1 MPIERFKVRPV
12 TPILGAEV
20 DGIDLSKPLSDC
32 QSNELHG
39 TLMDYQVIFFRDQNI
54 SLDQLKQFGRLFGEL
69 EVHPYAPSQNGHPE
83 VLPIHADAKSKQ
95 VAGERWH
102 SDVSCDAEPPMGSIL
117 HLHTVP
123 ETGGDTLFS
132 SMYAAYDA
140 LSEKMKLYLEGLIA
154 VHDGGPNYRRR
165 AAIEG
170 LDDKRDF
177 PSAEHPVVRTH
188 PVTGRKAIFV
198 NPVFTAAIRG
208 LPENEGDA
216 VLRFLYEHNNQPQFQ
231 IRFRW
236 QEYSIA
242 FWDNR
247 CVQHIAMW
255 DYYPQVRSGNRVT
268 VKGDKPY

>member
-1 MPIERFKVRPV
+1 MQYRTIRVEPV
-12 TPILGAEV
+12 TPALGAEIH
-20 DGIDLSKPLSDC
+20 GIDLVKPLSDRQC
-32 QSNELHG
+32 EELHG
-39 TLMDYQVIFFRDQNI
+39 ALMDRQVIFFRDQNI
-54 SLDQLKQFGRLFGEL
+54 SFDQHKNLGRLFGEL
-69 EVHPYAPSQNGHPE
+69 EVHPYAPSQDGHPE
-83 VLPIHADAKSKQ
+83 VLPIHADANSKQ

-102 SDVSCDAEPPMGSIL
+102 SDVSCDPEPPMGSIL
-117 HLHTVP
+117 HLHTIP
-123 ETGGDTLFS
+123 PTGGDTLFS

-140 LSEKMKLYLEGLIA
+140 LSQNMKQYLEGLVA

-177 PSAEHPVVRTH
+177 PRAEHPVIRTH

-198 NPVFTAAIRG
+198 NPVFTVAIRS
-208 LPENEGDA
+208 LPENEGQA

-231 IRFRW
+231 ARFRW
-236 QEYSIA
+236 QQHSIA

-255 DYYPQVRSGNRVT
+255 DYFPQTRSGNRVT

>member
-1 MPIERFKVRPV
+1 MPIETFKVRPI
-12 TPILGAEV
+12 TPVLGAEV
-20 DGIDLSKPLSDC
+20 HGVDLSKPLSGCRSD
-32 QSNELHG
+32 ELRG
-39 TLMDYQVIFFRDQNI
+39 MLMDYQVIFFRDQNV
-54 SLDQLKQFGRLFGEL
+54 SLEQLKRFGRLFGEL
-69 EVHPYAPSQNGHPE
+69 EVHPYASSQNGHPE

-123 ETGGDTLFS
+123 EVGGDTLFS

-140 LSEKMKLYLEGLIA
+140 LSEKMKQYLDGLIA

-177 PSAEHPVVRTH
+177 PRAEHPVVRTH

-198 NPVFTAAIRG
+198 NPVFTTAIRG

-216 VLRFLYEHNNQPQFQ
+216 TLQFLYNHNSQPQFQ
-231 IRFRW
+231 LRFRW
-236 QEYSIA
+236 QENSIA